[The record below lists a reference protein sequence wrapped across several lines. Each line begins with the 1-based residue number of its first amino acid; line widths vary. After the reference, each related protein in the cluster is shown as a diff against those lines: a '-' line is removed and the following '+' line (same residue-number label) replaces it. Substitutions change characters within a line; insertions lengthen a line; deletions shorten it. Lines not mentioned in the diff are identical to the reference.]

1 MVCRCQTSS
10 IRRVSRPITGA
21 MNRSRRPNTSRAAIA
36 VAIVGT
42 PLALSIRIP
51 VGTMVSGVIGRR
63 AAFLVLIG
71 LSPLLALIGCVIFL
85 NRKAGF
91 A

>member
-1 MVCRCQTSS
+1 MSDVLDPACQSS
-10 IRRVSRPITGA
+10 DHRRHESEQAPKHLKGR
-21 MNRSRRPNTSRAAIA
+21 AIA

-42 PLALSIRIP
+42 PLALSIGIP